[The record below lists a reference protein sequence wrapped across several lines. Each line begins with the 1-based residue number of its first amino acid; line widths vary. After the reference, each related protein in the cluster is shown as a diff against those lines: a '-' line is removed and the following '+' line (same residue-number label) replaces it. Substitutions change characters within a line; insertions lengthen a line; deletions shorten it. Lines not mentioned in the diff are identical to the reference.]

1 MIFFYFFIC
10 SSMQAQVYNIKVTNH
25 LEKEPTLP
33 PSMMLDAL
41 IHFKLV
47 LDVVFLLQLLWNS
60 WKPVDATKRFIDS
73 IRPAQNPQLSQY
85 QN

>member
-1 MIFFYFFIC
+1 MFKKMKSVFI
-10 SSMQAQVYNIKVTNH
+10 SLKAQVSNINVTNH
-25 LEKEPTLP
+25 LEKEPALP

-47 LDVVFLLQLLWNS
+47 LDAVFLLQLLWNS

-73 IRPAQNPQLSQY
+73 I
-85 QN
+85 